1 MICASS
7 SWAVRDGSPAAVNR
21 MARVF
26 VIPWWIARRYSRAI
40 LTLPPRLRYIARP
53 RKPPELSMIDLYF
66 WPTPN
71 GRKASIMLEETGLA
85 YRLKPVNITRGEQ
98 FEPNFLAISPNNKI
112 PAIVDDDGPG
122 GEPLTLF
129 ESGAILEYLAKKSGV
144 LMPASERKQWITKQW
159 LMFQMGNIGP
169 LWGQHG
175 HFIFYARE
183 KVPYAIERYRKE
195 VLRLLDVMNMR
206 LGKAAYLAGADYS
219 MADVATYPWVVTYDR
234 RSIDINEYP
243 HVARWLDAVGARP
256 AVQSG
261 MALMDENDRSGDPDK
276 EHLEAYF
283 GDQQYQRRS

>member
-1 MICASS
+1 
-7 SWAVRDGSPAAVNR
+7 
-21 MARVF
+21 
-26 VIPWWIARRYSRAI
+26 
-40 LTLPPRLRYIARP
+40 
-53 RKPPELSMIDLYF
+53 MIDLYF

>member
-1 MICASS
+1 
-7 SWAVRDGSPAAVNR
+7 
-21 MARVF
+21 
-26 VIPWWIARRYSRAI
+26 
-40 LTLPPRLRYIARP
+40 
-53 RKPPELSMIDLYF
+53 MIDLYY

-71 GRKASIMLEETGLA
+71 GRKASIMFEETGLA

-98 FEPNFLAISPNNKI
+98 FMPEFLAVSLNNKI

-122 GEPLTLF
+122 GQPLALF
-129 ESGAILEYLAKKSGV
+129 ESGAILEYLAQKSGV
-144 LMPASERKQWITKQW
+144 LMPASEREQWITKQW

-175 HFIFYARE
+175 HFIIYARE

-206 LGKAAYLAGADYS
+206 LVEAAYLAGADYS
-219 MADVATYPWVVTYDR
+219 IADVATYPWVVTYDR
-234 RSIDINEYP
+234 RDIDINEYP